1 MWRTSERQDLLRG
14 FKTDVSQFLQKT
26 IDSDRFDSNAKI

>member
-14 FKTDVSQFLQKT
+14 FKTDVTPAILTKNY
-26 IDSDRFDSNAKI
+26 RFR